1 MSCIAYILFSEKRNK
16 YYIGHTCDSINE
28 RLRKHNANH
37 SGFTGKSNDWVI
49 VYTEK
54 FNDKSL
60 AHKREMQIKKW
71 WLFRS
76 DRAFPLSAVMV

>member
-1 MSCIAYILFSEKRNK
+1 MNCIAYILFSEKLNK
-16 YYIGHTCDSINE
+16 HYIGHTCEAINE

-60 AHKREMQIKKW
+60 AHKREMHIKKW
-71 WLFRS
+71 KSRKMIEQLITIS
-76 DRAFPLSAVMV
+76 KP